1 MKRVE
6 DTAMSAANSKWS
18 AAVAGYCND
27 PYIGYFVPVKEEK
40 LAHQNV
46 GSYIRT
52 YMINSAIERF
62 YSIYGA
68 ESQVVVMGCGYD
80 TAFWTARD
88 KNFCF
93 KNWFD
98 LDLRSVV
105 NFKKSIIEKNE
116 VFRGKEHYKLI
127 EIDFEKSNMVQSL
140 EKHGFEKL
148 PTLFIDEFSL
158 VYVTTKTFSSILK
171 SISSLENAEFVCF
184 TMTQQDDEF
193 GSAVTEMF
201 TEIGIPL
208 KSYKLTGNMQ
218 NVCEFTTREF
228 SHVRAVTSD
237 QVFFNVLP
245 KEEQTRVMSL
255 DIIEDPHEM
264 IYILKHYITI
274 FAGSARFTE
283 SS

>member
-1 MKRVE
+1 MKCVE

-18 AAVAGYCND
+18 ASIAGYCHD
-27 PYIGYFVPVKEEK
+27 PYIGYFVAVKEEK

-52 YMINSAIERF
+52 FMINSALERF
-62 YSIYGA
+62 HSIYGA

-88 KNFCF
+88 RNLRFR
-93 KNWFD
+93 NWFD

-105 NFKKSIIEKNE
+105 NFKKSVIEKNDA
-116 VFRGKEHYKLI
+116 FGDTKPYKLLA
-127 EIDFEKSNMVQSL
+127 IDLEKTNIISFL

-158 VYVTTKTFSSILK
+158 VYVTTKAFSSILK

-193 GSAVTEMF
+193 GSAVTETF
-201 TEIGIPL
+201 AEIGIPL
-208 KSYKLTGNMQ
+208 KSYGLTRNMQ
-218 NVCEFTTREF
+218 TVCELATREF
-228 SHVRAVTSD
+228 SHARAVTSD
-237 QVFFNVLP
+237 QVLFNVFS
-245 KEEQTRVMSL
+245 KEEQTRVMRL
-255 DIIEDPHEM
+255 ELIEDPREM
-264 IYILKHYITI
+264 VYVLKHYITI
-274 FAGSARFTE
+274 FAGSVRFTE